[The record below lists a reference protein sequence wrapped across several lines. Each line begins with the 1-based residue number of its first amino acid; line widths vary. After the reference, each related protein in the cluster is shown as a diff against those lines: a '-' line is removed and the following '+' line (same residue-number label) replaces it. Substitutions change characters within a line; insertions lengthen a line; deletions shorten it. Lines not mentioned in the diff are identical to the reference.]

1 MPRKPKQDR
10 SRATVDAIVEAG
22 FIALS
27 QRGPADTTTRH
38 IAEIAG
44 VGVGSLYEYFENKQ
58 AIFNAMSQRFIS
70 DTAAMIKP
78 LTPTL
83 VQMPID
89 EAIRTLL
96 NQFRSFL
103 EQDDGRYLKCVR
115 YAMAVDFELHLD
127 PLYKVLNNVIM
138 RYLMEHPET
147 LRVSRIPA
155 ITYIGINGGI
165 FAVIRHLSDP
175 DPRVS
180 FDEMADGLAS
190 MIGHDIAAELSLLR
204 DVVR

>member
-1 MPRKPKQDR
+1 MIIADSSRQTTTPVRGAVCWPSWPSGRMRSKPCASEWAKCRPRNLIRLIPAEEVR
-10 SRATVDAIVEAG
+10 LVLSNGCRA
-22 FIALS
+22 

-38 IAEIAG
+38 MAEIAG

-58 AIFNAMSQRFIS
+58 AIFNAMSQRFI
-70 DTAAMIKP
+70 
-78 LTPTL
+78 
-83 VQMPID
+83 
-89 EAIRTLL
+89 
-96 NQFRSFL
+96 
-103 EQDDGRYLKCVR
+103 
-115 YAMAVDFELHLD
+115 
-127 PLYKVLNNVIM
+127 VIM

-175 DPRVS
+175 DPMVS

-190 MIGHDIAAELSLLR
+190 MIGHYIAAELSLLG